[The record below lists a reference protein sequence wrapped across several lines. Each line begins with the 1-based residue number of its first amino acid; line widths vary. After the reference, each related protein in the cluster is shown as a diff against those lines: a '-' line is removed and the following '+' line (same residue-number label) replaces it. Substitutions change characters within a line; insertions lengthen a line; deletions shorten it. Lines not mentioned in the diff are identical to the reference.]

1 MGLAQVEPLL
11 TCQARGSGAYEVCQC
26 ASGTRG
32 SGACKES
39 VNPLGTSGGGS
50 WGRPESVLGLSGD
63 VLRPSSKGHL
73 ETFGGRREAV
83 WGRQNLKKLQFSR
96 SSGRLGACR
105 GRPGAVWEPFGGVLK
120 ASGRVQRAEVP
131 KLLENDVFGGTGAL

>member
-1 MGLAQVEPLL
+1 MGLAQVEPPL
-11 TCQARGSGAYEVCQC
+11 TCQARGSGAYEVCEC

-63 VLRPSSKGHL
+63 VLRPSSKGYL
-73 ETFGGRREAV
+73 EASGGRREAV
-83 WGRQNLKKLQFSR
+83 WGRQNLRKIAMLKV
-96 SSGRLGACR
+96 LGPPGCVP
-105 GRPGAVWEPFGGVLK
+105 RP
-120 ASGRVQRAEVP
+120 S
-131 KLLENDVFGGTGAL
+131 